1 MKIKNFRFQFL
12 LLIVCFIIISCEK
25 NKDEG
30 KITIELKK
38 YVSNCDK
45 AVIRMWGYAP
55 LGDTTL
61 IVDTVQVING
71 SLEYKYK
78 IDNAKNLEIEFLEN
92 NKFYTKLFFYRKK
105 DKTKSSNILFI
116 KNENILINADSKTSG
131 FPVRF
136 KGKTLRVDYD
146 GSQESDIFFE
156 ISSKKITPK
165 IVKSNNE
172 SFAVLYQLFWQKE
185 SKSSEELSLLMG
197 LFSDKI
203 KITEPYKILKKY
215 LDQKNN
221 LSKIGYKKSFLWND
235 INGNKFNYDDVIKD
249 KKYVLLVF
257 WASWCAPCI
266 AEIPELKKFN
276 LKFKD
281 KVALVSLSIDSDYD
295 KWKAAVEKEKIDW
308 HNLSDLPK
316 NKLAIKSEYNISA
329 IPTLVL
335 LDTEGKELLNT
346 VNDLQLITEYIN
358 THE

>member
-1 MKIKNFRFQFL
+1 MKIKNYRFQFL
-12 LLIVCFIIISCEK
+12 LLIACFTIISCEK

-71 SLEYKYK
+71 SLEYKYS
-78 IDNAKNLEIEFLEN
+78 IDKAKNLEIEFLEN
-92 NKFYTKLFFYRKK
+92 NKFYTKLYFFRKK
-105 DKTKSSNILFI
+105 DKTRVSSVLFI
-116 KNENILINADSKTSG
+116 KNENILINANSKTSG
-131 FPVRF
+131 FPVEF

-146 GSQESDIFFE
+146 GSQESDTYFE

-185 SKSSEELSLLMG
+185 SKSSEELSSLMG

-221 LSKIGYKKSFLWND
+221 LSKIGYKKSFLWSD
-235 INGNKFNYDDVIKD
+235 VNGNKFNYDDVIKD